1 MIQVT
6 APVAPPL
13 AGDRNFHLLWFGK
26 GVSVLGSMTTT
37 MVFPLLAVLVPDA
50 GPGPLGVLTA
60 ATWLPW
66 LLFSLPAGVW
76 IDRGDPRRV
85 LIAADLASG
94 AVFFRTAYSSLVP
107 RVVANDDLESA
118 NSRLFGTK
126 SAMQIAG
133 PGLGGALVALVGV
146 AYAVVL
152 DTLSFLVSALC
163 LVRMGPTSW
172 PGPSPLRA
180 NRWPRPSV
188 PGCGSSRAIR
198 MCASPR
204 SKAASRISP

>member
-1 MIQVT
+1 
-6 APVAPPL
+6 
-13 AGDRNFHLLWFGK
+13 
-26 GVSVLGSMTTT
+26 MTTT
-37 MVFPLLAVLVPDA
+37 MVFPLLAVLVSDA

-66 LLFSLPAGVW
+66 LLFSLPAWVW
-76 IDRGDPRRV
+76 IDRGDPRRI
-85 LIAADLASG
+85 LIAADLASA
-94 AVFFRTAYSSLVP
+94 AVFFCTAYSSLVP

-133 PGLGGALVALVGV
+133 PGLGRALVALVGA

-163 LVRMGPTSW
+163 LVRMRPDQLNR
-172 PGPSPLRA
+172 PSRRRA

-188 PGCGSSRAIR
+188 PGCGSSHAIR

-204 SKAASRISP
+204 SKAVVAAPAEGSST